1 MALKSLISWPLFV
14 AMWWFVVINVA
25 IVMQSHGGGG
35 GGGGTVMVAALT
47 SASPG
52 PRARLPD
59 GDWEHDGNST
69 TNDNSTPSFE
79 SSEDDADEKKEEKHI
94 EHVDRAAA
102 AIASTSFALGL
113 VNIAL
118 TLFVGYR
125 AGVFL
130 RRGDANNINNPFL
143 DGWAME

>member
-125 AGVFL
+125 AGVFV

>member
-1 MALKSLISWPLFV
+1 MGALNSWPLLV
-14 AMWWFVVINVA
+14 AMWGFVVINVA
-25 IVMQSHGGGG
+25 IVMQPHGGG

-52 PRARLPD
+52 PRASLPD

-79 SSEDDADEKKEEKHI
+79 SSGDDANEKKEEKHI

-125 AGVFL
+125 AGVFV